1 MSREELDDAVGCGRG
16 QAGVEVTDRAGSQG
30 DGSDRGGGTPRVPAL
45 DGFRAYALLA
55 IVLVHLIGAAGILP
69 ELSGTTGGV
78 VLWSVFGNSID
89 AFFMISGFVLFLPT
103 IARRGEFGSA
113 ARFWILRG
121 ARLLPAYWLVMA
133 AALLALVLF
142 PPEIVYP
149 VPPFE
154 SVLAHLTVMQSP
166 VRIFDPG
173 ISPGFGLVGPVWMVS
188 VVVCFYLL
196 LPFVAGPYYRHP
208 LIGLAVAAAITAGW
222 KGAVSRVPE
231 VFEAVSNGS
240 VSDLTVRL
248 IAVDQ
253 FPGWAFSFGLGL
265 TGAWAYVWL
274 RERYEPGQLA
284 RAALRLAPV
293 ILLLYAYGA
302 YLYGSTTL
310 DFPGRIGPAARSEVL
325 DTMFGSLFRAAVI
338 GIVILGPLWMQRPFV
353 NRVTNR
359 LAELSYGVYLI
370 HIPLVIY
377 AASLLDLPRDG
388 SLGALA
394 IWVAVIVP
402 PSLVFAALSRR
413 YIEQPVLRS
422 VKRRLRSSPATRE
435 ALPSPG

>member
-1 MSREELDDAVGCGRG
+1 
-16 QAGVEVTDRAGSQG
+16 VTKGEPAAANPDEGTARTA
-30 DGSDRGGGTPRVPAL
+30 GGTPRVPAL

-55 IVLVHLIGAAGILP
+55 IVLMHLIGASGILA
-69 ELSGTTGGV
+69 EVSGTTQGV

-103 IARRGEFGSA
+103 VARGGEFGTA
-113 ARFWILRG
+113 AAFWIYRG

-142 PPEIVYP
+142 PPESVYP
-149 VPPFE
+149 VPSVE
-154 SVLAHLTVMQSP
+154 SIAAHLTVMQSP
-166 VRIFDPG
+166 IRIFDPG
-173 ISPGFGLVGPVWMVS
+173 VVPGFGLVGPVWMIS

-196 LPFVAGPYYRHP
+196 LPFVARPYFRHP
-208 LIGLAVAAAITAGW
+208 LVGLAVAAAITAGW
-222 KGAVSRVPE
+222 KGAVSRVPQ
-231 VFEAVSNGS
+231 VFEAVSDGS
-240 VSDLTVRL
+240 VSALTVGL

-265 TGAWAYVWL
+265 TGAWAYYWL
-274 RERYEPGQLA
+274 RERYEPAQLA
-284 RAALRLAPV
+284 RAALRLAPS
-293 ILLLYAYGA
+293 ILVLYALGA
-302 YLYGSTTL
+302 YLYGNTTL
-310 DFPGRIGPAARSEVL
+310 VYPGRIGPTARSEVL
-325 DTMFGSLFRAAVI
+325 DTMFGSLSRAALI

-353 NRVTNR
+353 NRVTGR
-359 LAELSYGVYLI
+359 LAELSYGIYLI

-402 PSLVFAALSRR
+402 PSLLFAALSRR
-413 YIEQPVLRS
+413 YVEQPILRS
-422 VKRRLRSSPATRE
+422 VKRRLRPSAPTRE
-435 ALPSPG
+435 ALASLG

>member
-1 MSREELDDAVGCGRG
+1 M
-16 QAGVEVTDRAGSQG
+16 
-30 DGSDRGGGTPRVPAL
+30 
-45 DGFRAYALLA
+45 
-55 IVLVHLIGAAGILP
+55 
-69 ELSGTTGGV
+69 

-103 IARRGEFGSA
+103 VARRGEFGSA

-142 PPEIVYP
+142 PPESVYP

-154 SVLAHLTVMQSP
+154 SVLTHLTVMQSP
-166 VRIFDPG
+166 IRIFDPG
-173 ISPGFGLVGPVWMVS
+173 ISPGFGLVGPVWLIS

-196 LPFVAGPYYRHP
+196 LPFVARPYYRHP

-222 KGAVSRVPE
+222 KGAVSRVPQ
-231 VFEAVSNGS
+231 VFEAVSDGS

-274 RERYEPGQLA
+274 RERYEPAQLA

-302 YLYGSTTL
+302 YLYGDTTL
-310 DFPGRIGPAARSEVL
+310 VYPGRIGPAARSEVL
-325 DTMFGSLFRAAVI
+325 DTMFGSLARATLI
-338 GIVILGPLWMQRPFV
+338 GIVVLGPLWMQRPFV
-353 NRVTNR
+353 NRVTGR

-394 IWVAVIVP
+394 IWMAVIVP
-402 PSLVFAALSRR
+402 PSLLFAALSRR
-413 YIEQPVLRS
+413 YVEQPILRS
-422 VKRRLRSSPATRE
+422 VKRRLRPSPPTRE
-435 ALPSPG
+435 AVASPG